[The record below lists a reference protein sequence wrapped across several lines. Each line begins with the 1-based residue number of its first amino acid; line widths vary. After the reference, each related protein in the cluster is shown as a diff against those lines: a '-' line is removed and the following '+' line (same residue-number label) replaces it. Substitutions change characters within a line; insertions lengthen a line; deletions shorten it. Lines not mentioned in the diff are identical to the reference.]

1 MSFAGNGG
9 TNGGPGTNV
18 HAGFS
23 PLSVLGGLTLVNTCE
38 QRDIGLLDQI
48 AIESGVRTL
57 HSSRAS
63 DSTVYYDDLYY
74 GDSADEQQRTI
85 ELLQEENAYLRSENR
100 VPSPAPYYETWT
112 TPPEIGSA
120 VRYNVSLQ

>member
-23 PLSVLGGLTLVNTCE
+23 PLSVLGGLTLVDTAE
-38 QRDIGLLDQI
+38 QRDVDLLHQI
-48 AIESGVRTL
+48 AIESGVSTSNPSC
-57 HSSRAS
+57 SSGS
-63 DSTVYYDDLYY
+63 SVYYDDLYY

-85 ELLQEENAYLRSENR
+85 ELLEEENAYLRNENR
-100 VPSPAPYYETWT
+100 MPSPAPFYETWT
-112 TPPEIGSA
+112 TPPEIRSA